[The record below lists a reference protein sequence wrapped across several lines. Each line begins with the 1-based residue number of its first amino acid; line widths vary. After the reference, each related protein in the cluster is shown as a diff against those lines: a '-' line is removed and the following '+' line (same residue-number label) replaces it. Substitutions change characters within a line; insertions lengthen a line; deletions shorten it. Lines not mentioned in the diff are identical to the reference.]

1 MFVRIL
7 FVVTSILW
15 YFDVQA
21 QTKAEQVH
29 SIDSMLLI
37 LNSAAVTSDTQWIRM
52 LEDIMYSRMPFE
64 KRGELTPYL
73 FKALD
78 KARSTKEPS
87 WKIRAF
93 LRLTAHP
100 NLTIEENEQ
109 YADSIMALLP
119 GIQKTTLRM
128 YQAANMAEQ
137 VYYQNRKYVKC
148 ILAIKEW
155 NRLAALANNSAGLYH
170 NEAYVYREM
179 GRYDLAKKILLDEL
193 AIIPNHDS
201 MLLTKSFA
209 YLNLASVYNKEKK
222 LDSCIVFSQRGIQLM
237 RAFNRIKKNQDGNL
251 EINFRSLADYFL
263 NAGQP
268 DSAVYYLNVAAE
280 FCSKKP
286 KPSSD
291 FRGLWCNYTKVYLFK
306 KDYDRALTYLKL
318 AEDHY
323 NTYGGIR
330 YVFNFFELYGQCY
343 SKRGNRKIAIKYF
356 EKAYAEGL
364 KDVEFLIGNGE
375 LIAVCDSLSHLY
387 EKTGDY
393 KQSIQY
399 LKIGQ
404 KYRQKLL
411 EETSLKDIAKY
422 ELAQNEAEKSI
433 LKQQNTQQ
441 TQKTY
446 AAVLG
451 VIIALGVLAF
461 AIYLLRQRRKLFK
474 ELDIEKQRSEA
485 LLLNILPAN
494 IAMRLKNDPRA
505 IADAF
510 EEATVIFIDIV
521 GFTTLSAQHT
531 PHEIVRLLNEVF
543 VWFDQLTG
551 RLGLEKIKTIGDCY
565 MAVSGLPNYKADHL
579 TSCIEMGLT
588 ILQDPGRFRFF
599 GQQIQFRIGIDTG
612 PVVAGIIGE
621 KRFLY
626 DLWGDV
632 VNTASRMESNG
643 LPDTIQITERVYE
656 KVKDQYKF
664 QERGLVEIKGKGKM
678 KTWLI
683 APEK

>member
-1 MFVRIL
+1 MFVQHNI
-7 FVVTSILW
+7 
-15 YFDVQA
+15 Q
-21 QTKAEQVH
+21 
-29 SIDSMLLI
+29 I
-37 LNSAAVTSDTQWIRM
+37 LNER
-52 LEDIMYSRMPFE
+52 
-64 KRGELTPYL
+64 
-73 FKALD
+73 
-78 KARSTKEPS
+78 
-87 WKIRAF
+87 
-93 LRLTAHP
+93 
-100 NLTIEENEQ
+100 N
-109 YADSIMALLP
+109 
-119 GIQKTTLRM
+119 
-128 YQAANMAEQ
+128 
-137 VYYQNRKYVKC
+137 
-148 ILAIKEW
+148 
-155 NRLAALANNSAGLYH
+155 
-170 NEAYVYREM
+170 
-179 GRYDLAKKILLDEL
+179 
-193 AIIPNHDS
+193 
-201 MLLTKSFA
+201 
-209 YLNLASVYNKEKK
+209 NKEKN
-222 LDSCIVFSQRGIQLM
+222 LD
-237 RAFNRIKKNQDGNL
+237 AYL
-251 EINFRSLADYFL
+251 EYYYCELGECFLSASL
-263 NAGQP
+263 P
-268 DSAVYYLNVAAE
+268 DSSLYYLNVSAGY
-280 FCSKKP
+280 CNKKR
-286 KPSSD
+286 KGSTS
-291 FRGLWCNYTKVYLFK
+291 FRVLWCSHADICLFK
-306 KDYDRALTYLKL
+306 KDYAGALAYLKL

-323 NTYGGIR
+323 KTYGGTTD
-330 YVFNFFELYGQCY
+330 VFRLYELSGCCHA
-343 SKRGNRKIAIKYF
+343 KMGNTKQALHYF
-356 EKAYAEGL
+356 EKAYTEGVL
-364 KDVEFLIGNGE
+364 DEAFLIGNGK
-375 LIAVCDSLSHLY
+375 LIAVCDSLSQLY

-422 ELAQNEAEKSI
+422 ELVQNEAEKQI

-461 AIYLLRQRRKLFK
+461 AIYLLRQRRKLFR

>member
-1 MFVRIL
+1 MFVRFLIL
-7 FVVTSILW
+7 VTSILLT
-15 YFDVQA
+15 FDVHA

-37 LNSAAVTSDTQWIRM
+37 LNSAVVTSDTQWIRM
-52 LEDIMYSRMPFE
+52 LEDITYSRMPFE
-64 KRGELTPYL
+64 QRAVLTPYL
-73 FKALD
+73 FTALD
-78 KARSTKEPS
+78 KARRLSDTS

-93 LRLTAHP
+93 LRLMTHP
-100 NLTIEENEQ
+100 SFSNAEHEQ
-109 YADSIMALLP
+109 YADSAMALLP

-137 VYYQNRKYVKC
+137 VYYENRKYVKC

-155 NRLAALANNSAGLYH
+155 KRLAALANNPAGLYI

-179 GRYDLAKKILLDEL
+179 GRYDLAKKILFDEL
-193 AIIPNHDS
+193 ALLSNQDS

-209 YLNLASVYNKEKK
+209 YLKLASVFNKEQKF
-222 LDSCIVFSQRGIQLM
+222 DSCIVFSQRGIQLM

-263 NAGQP
+263 HAGQP

-280 FCSKKP
+280 FCSKNP
-286 KPSSD
+286 KPSSN
-291 FRGLWCNYTKVYLFK
+291 FRALWCNYTKVYLFK

-330 YVFNFFELYGQCY
+330 HVFNVFELYGQCY
-343 SKRGNRKIAIKYF
+343 SKRGNTKSAIAYF

-364 KDVEFLIGNGE
+364 KEVEFLIGNGE
-375 LIAVCDSLSHLY
+375 LIAVCDSLSQLY

-393 KQSIQY
+393 KRSIQY

-411 EETSLKDIAKY
+411 EETYLKDIANY
-422 ELAQNEAEKSI
+422 ELVQNEAEKRI
-433 LKQQNTQQ
+433 LKQQNTLQ

-451 VIIALGVLAF
+451 VILALGVLAF
-461 AIYLLRQRRKLFK
+461 AIYLLRQRRKLFR
-474 ELDIEKQRSEA
+474 ELEIEKQRSEA
-485 LLLNILPAN
+485 LLLNILPVN
-494 IAMRLKNDPRA
+494 IATRLKNGSRA

-531 PHEIVRLLNEVF
+531 PHEIVRLLNEIF
-543 VWFDQLTG
+543 VWFDQITG

-579 TSCIEMGLT
+579 TSCIEMGLI
-588 ILQDPGRFRFF
+588 ILQDPERFRFF

-643 LPDTIQITERVYE
+643 LPGTIQITERVYE
-656 KVKDQYKF
+656 KVKDQYHC
-664 QERGLVEIKGKGKM
+664 QERGLVEIKGKGLM